1 MKRVLM
7 ATAKT
12 HQIGNSPPRAG
23 MHGPPTLQEVGLY
36 KHQERKQAQSQ
47 QPHLCWDLHLLSLCP
62 GNSVIKTVETAL

>member
-36 KHQERKQAQSQ
+36 KHQEGSR
-47 QPHLCWDLHLLSLCP
+47 LSPSNPTCAGTCICYHYVL
-62 GNSVIKTVETAL
+62 ETQ